1 MKLRKFRATG
11 FRGLENIELDF
22 DAGSTFALVGVNGAG
37 KSSIL
42 DGIAMALSRL
52 EARIRTSHGRGR
64 ELKEDDVRTGAKK
77 LELWVEV
84 EWEGGMA
91 SWSLEKVRWPLLG
104 PNGSSYESIADIAEG
119 IRARLERN
127 ENSSV
132 PLMVFYPVNRSV
144 VDIPLRIRKPHTF
157 DQRAAYEDALSGASA
172 DFRRFFEWFRDREDY
187 ERERR
192 DDAPGFQDPQLTAVR
207 RSIEALVPGFR
218 RLRVRRQPLRML
230 VDKDGEELAVNQLS
244 DGEKCLL
251 AMVGDLA
258 RRLALANPGLEDPL
272 QGEGVVLIDEIELH
286 LHPAWQRNVV
296 GALEQTFPGCQ
307 FLLTTH
313 SPAVLG
319 HLDRNCVFLLTRDAK
334 QPVQVLTTLGQDA
347 NRLLEDVFGVASRP
361 PEFENL
367 LGDLFKAIEENRL
380 DEARILVAELRRIYE
395 DREPELV
402 RAEAYIRRKE
412 ILGR

>member
-1 MKLRKFRATG
+1 MKLRQFQASG
-11 FRGLENIELDF
+11 FRGLEKVDLIF
-22 DAGSTFALVGVNGAG
+22 DAGRTFAVVGVNGAG
-37 KSSIL
+37 KTSIL
-42 DGIAMALSRL
+42 DGIAVALSRL

-64 ELKEDDVRTGAKK
+64 EIREDDVRVGSKR
-77 LELWVEV
+77 LDLRVEV
-84 EWEGGMA
+84 DWQGRSA
-91 SWSLEKVRWPLLG
+91 SWHLEKVRWPQVAS
-104 PNGSSYESIADIAEG
+104 NGSSYESLGELADG
-119 IRARLERN
+119 IRARIETN
-127 ENSSV
+127 ESSSV

-144 VDIPLRIRKPHTF
+144 VEIPLRIRKPHKF

-192 DDAPGFQDPQLTAVR
+192 DEAPGWKDPQLEAVR
-207 RSIEALVPGFR
+207 RSIEALVPGFK
-218 RLRVRRQPLRML
+218 RLRVKRQPLRML
-230 VDKDGEELAVNQLS
+230 VDKDGQELAVNQLS

-258 RRLALANPGLEDPL
+258 RRLALANPGLDDPL

-296 GALEQTFPGCQ
+296 GALEQTFPNCQ
-307 FLLTTH
+307 LILTTH

-319 HLDRNCVFLLTRDAK
+319 HLDRNCVFLLTRDSA
-334 QPVQVLTTLGQDA
+334 VQVLTTLGQDA
-347 NRLLEDVFGVASRP
+347 NRLLEDVFGVPARP
-361 PEFENL
+361 PEFESL
-367 LGDLFKAIEENRL
+367 IAEMFSAIENDRL
-380 DEARILVAELRRIYE
+380 EQARAKVAELRRIYE

>member
-1 MKLRKFRATG
+1 MRIRKFTAIG
-11 FRGLENIELDF
+11 FRGLERAELDLER
-22 DAGSTFALVGVNGAG
+22 GRTFAVVGVNGAG
-37 KSSIL
+37 KTSIL

-64 ELKEDDVRTGAKK
+64 EVREEDIRLGSTR
-77 LELWVEV
+77 LELRVEV
-84 EWEGGMA
+84 DWQGRSA
-91 SWSLEKVRWPLLG
+91 SWHLEKVRWPQVG
-104 PNGSSYESIADIAEG
+104 SNGSSYESLGELADG
-119 IRARLERN
+119 IRARIETN
-127 ENSSV
+127 ESSSV

-192 DDAPGFQDPQLTAVR
+192 DDDLGFKDPQLEGVR
-207 RSIEALVPGFR
+207 RSIEALVPGFK
-218 RLRVRRQPLRML
+218 RLRVKRQPLRML
-230 VDKDGEELAVNQLS
+230 VDKDGKELAVNQLS

-258 RRLALANPGLEDPL
+258 RRLALANPGLDDPL
-272 QGEGVVLIDEIELH
+272 QGDGVVLIDEIELH
-286 LHPAWQRNVV
+286 LHPAWQRSVV
-296 GALEQTFPGCQ
+296 GALEQTFPNCQ
-307 FLLTTH
+307 FILTTH

-319 HLDRNCVFLLTRDAK
+319 HLDRNCVFLLAPTAPE
-334 QPVQVLTTLGQDA
+334 PVQVLTTLGQDA
-347 NRLLEDVFGVASRP
+347 NRLLEDVFGVPARP
-361 PEFENL
+361 PEFEAL
-367 LGDLFKAIEENRL
+367 LAQLFAAIENDRL
-380 DEARILVAELRRIYE
+380 EEARVKVAELRRVYE